1 MARLGSSYAS
11 GKWLSF
17 VRPVRSGL
25 LFPAP
30 PIVRKE
36 YAFALADRVFRGVHA
51 AESRWH
57 RSVRARRTQLALTG
71 NSPLP
76 IAALPF
82 IACSA
87 TVSARAISDP
97 KDEVETASP
106 ALDALLRSRSGAL
119 TKILCANR
127 GEIAVRVF
135 RAGTELGMRTVA
147 IFSEA
152 DRLATHRYKADESY
166 CVGIGETPVGAYLG
180 YENIIETAKANGVQ
194 AIHPGYGFLSENADF
209 ARRCEEEGIVFIG
222 PRSETITQMGDKVIA
237 KALAKECGLPLVP
250 GSEEATDDVED
261 AVKFAE
267 EFGMPIMLKAAM
279 GGGGRGM
286 RIVRNMSDLRD
297 SFTRASSEALTAF
310 GDGRMF
316 LERYVEAPRHIEV
329 QILADGH
336 GNVVHLAERDCS
348 VQRRHQK
355 VVELAPAAYLD
366 EELRKTLHEDA
377 VKLAKHVNYRN
388 AGTVEFMVDKQGR
401 HYFLE
406 VNPRIQVEHTVTEE
420 VTGIDLVQS
429 QILIA
434 GGATLADIGINSQDD
449 VKVQGFAMQ
458 CRITTEDPAMNFAPD
473 FGKVEVYRPPG
484 GMGVRLDGEVVVGSR
499 ISPNYDSLLVKL
511 TCKEKNYSAVI
522 QKMYRALTEFRVRGV
537 KTNIPFLLNVLQSE
551 VFISGNFATDFVDAT
566 PSLFN
571 LDSSMDDMTK
581 LLMYL
586 GEVAVN
592 GAKHPGAVGPAPTVA
607 EPVPPK
613 PESKQPPRGFK
624 QIIDEE
630 GPAAFAKAV
639 RDHKGLLIMDTTW
652 RDAHQSALA
661 TRMRTRDLLASAP
674 ATAEALSSAYSLEMW
689 GGATFDVSLRFLH
702 ECPWKRLEILREA
715 VPNIPF
721 QMLLRGANAVGYTSY
736 ADNVVNAFVKE
747 ARLAGIDVFRVF
759 DSLNY
764 VDNLKFGIDS
774 VRNANGVVEGTICY
788 TGDVSDPSKTKYT
801 LDYYVDL
808 TEQLVEHG
816 IDVLAIKDMAG
827 LLKPRAATMLVG
839 ALREK
844 FPDLPIH
851 VHTHDTAGTGVA
863 SMLAAAEAGAD
874 VVDVCTDA
882 MAGLTSQPSIGA
894 LIGSTQGTDL
904 ATDLDMKK
912 ILSLNTY
919 WEQTRGLYS
928 PFESGIKAGSADV
941 YIHEMPG
948 GQYTNLKFQAFSNGL
963 GSEWDRIKAAYATAN
978 EVLGDIVKVTPSS
991 KVVGDMAQFIVAN
1004 ELNATSVVDKAET
1017 LSFPTS
1023 VVEYFQGY
1031 IGQPAGGFPEPL
1043 RTRVLKGKDQ
1053 GYTSRPGSEIPE
1065 VNLTELLDSVRRKHP
1080 KNKVSYRDSLSAAL
1094 YPQVFDDYVRK
1105 VNLHGPLTK
1114 LPTKAFLVGL
1124 DIDEECEVELRA
1136 GVRASIKLKAIGE
1149 LLPDGKRDVFFEMNG
1164 IPRVVEVEDKTEQG
1178 SENKTRAAAREKSDP
1193 ADLGS
1198 VGAPMAGEVV
1208 EVLVAEGE
1216 EIEAGKPL
1224 VVLSAMKM
1232 ETTVSAPVSGK
1243 LRHIGVVKGDAC
1255 AAGDL
1260 LVAID
1265 SA

>member
-1 MARLGSSYAS
+1 MSAVSAMVPAKARVVTRVKSVPAAS
-11 GKWLSF
+11 NASTLAFRRAQG
-17 VRPVRSGL
+17 RPAAVSAAARFQARAVRS
-25 LFPAP
+25 PSRARAAV
-30 PIVRKE
+30 IR
-36 YAFALADRVFRGVHA
+36 ADGAGRD
-51 AESRWH
+51 
-57 RSVRARRTQLALTG
+57 VRAG
-71 NSPLP
+71 
-76 IAALPF
+76 
-82 IACSA
+82 
-87 TVSARAISDP
+87 AISDP
-97 KDEVETASP
+97 AAESVDIP
-106 ALDALLRSRSGAL
+106 ANSALNTILRSNAGAIN
-119 TKILCANR
+119 KIMCANR
-127 GEIAVRVF
+127 GEIAVRTF

-166 CVGIGETPVGAYLG
+166 CVNPGETPVGAYLG
-180 YENIIETAKANGVQ
+180 YEGIIETAKKNGVQ
-194 AIHPGYGFLSENADF
+194 AIHPGYGFLSENANF
-209 ARRCEEEGIVFIG
+209 ARRCEEEGIIFIG

-237 KALAKECGLPLVP
+237 KSLAKECGLPLVP
-250 GSEEATDDVED
+250 GTDNSTDNVEEAEE
-261 AVKFAE
+261 FAK

-286 RIVRNMSDLRD
+286 RIVRTMGELREA
-297 SFTRASSEALTAF
+297 FTRASSEALSAF

-336 GNVVHLAERDCS
+336 GNVVHLHERDCS

-355 VVELAPAAYLD
+355 VVELAPAPILD
-366 EELRKTLHEDA
+366 QALRKTLHDDA
-377 VKLAKHVNYRN
+377 VRLAKHVNYRN
-388 AGTVEFMVDKQGR
+388 AGTVEFMVDKEGR

-420 VTGIDLVQS
+420 VTGVDLVQS

-434 GGATLADIGINSQDD
+434 GGATLADIGITCQED
-449 VKVQGFAMQ
+449 VQVQGFAMQ
-458 CRITTEDPAMNFAPD
+458 CRITTEDPQMSFAPD

-499 ISPNYDSLLVKL
+499 VSPNYDSLLVKL
-511 TCKEKNYSAVI
+511 TCKEKNFMSVI
-522 QKMYRALTEFRVRGV
+522 QKMYRALGEFRVRGV

-551 VFISGNFATDFVDAT
+551 TFLSGEFATDFIDST
-566 PSLFN
+566 PSLFD
-571 LDSSMDDMTK
+571 LESTQDDMTK
-581 LLMYL
+581 LLSYL
-586 GEVAVN
+586 ADVAVN
-592 GAKHPGAVGPAPTVA
+592 GASHPGAVGPAPTVV

-613 PESKQPPRGFK
+613 PSAETPPPGFK
-624 QIIDEE
+624 QIIDEQ

-639 RDHKGLLIMDTTW
+639 RDHKGMLLMDTTW
-652 RDAHQSALA
+652 RDAHQSVLA

-674 ATAEALSSAYSLEMW
+674 ATADALAGAYSLEMW

-702 ECPWKRLEILREA
+702 ECPWQRLEMLREA
-715 VPNIPF
+715 VPNVPF

-747 ARLAGIDVFRVF
+747 ARIAGIDVFRVF

-764 VDNLKFGIDS
+764 IDNLKFGIDS
-774 VRNANGVVEGTICY
+774 VRAANGVVEGTICY
-788 TGDVSDPSKTKYT
+788 TGDVSNPKKTKYS
-801 LDYYVDL
+801 LEYYVDL
-808 TEQLVEHG
+808 TEQLVDHG

-839 ALREK
+839 ALRTK

-882 MAGLTSQPSIGA
+882 MAGLTSQPAMGA
-894 LIGSTQGTDL
+894 LVAAVQGTDL
-904 ATDLDMKK
+904 ETDMDFDK
-912 ILSLNTY
+912 ILKLNTF

-963 GSEWDRIKAAYATAN
+963 GSEWDRVKAAYATSN
-978 EVLGDIVKVTPSS
+978 QILGDIVKVTPSS
-991 KVVGDMAQFIVAN
+991 KVVGDLAQFLVAN
-1004 ELNATSVVDKAET
+1004 DLNATSVVDQAET
-1017 LSFPTS
+1017 LSFPSS

-1043 RTRVLKGKDQ
+1043 RTRVLKGKST
-1053 GYTSRPGSEIPE
+1053 GYEGRPGADIPAE
-1065 VNLTELLDSVRRKHP
+1065 DLEALNLSVSKKHARRD
-1080 KNKVSYRDSLSAAL
+1080 VSWRDTLSAAI
-1094 YPQVFDDYVRK
+1094 YPSVFDDYVRK
-1105 VNLHGPLTK
+1105 VNLHGPLTR

-1149 LLPDGKRDVFFEMNG
+1149 LLPNGNREVFFEMNG
-1164 IPRVVEVEDKTEQG
+1164 IPRVVETADRTDAGETKKFRIA
-1178 SENKTRAAAREKSDP
+1178 SREKSDP
-1193 ADLGS
+1193 ADMGS

-1208 EVLVAEGE
+1208 QVLVKEGE
-1216 EIEAGKPL
+1216 DVKAGSAIA
-1224 VVLSAMKM
+1224 VLSAMKM
-1232 ETTVSAPVSGK
+1232 ETTVSAPIDGRVK
-1243 LRHIGVVKGDAC
+1243 HIAIVPKDTIS
-1255 AAGDL
+1255 AGDL
-1260 LVAID
+1260 LVALDTDIGASMD
-1265 SA
+1265 TA